1 MWGVVPEDMKAKVA
15 ANLANKVQK
24 DGCHVDVGVLGCK
37 ALLNALS
44 ENGYADLAFQV
55 AAQKDY
61 PSWGW
66 WISNGATALIDDW
79 DYL

>member
-44 ENGYADLAFQV
+44 ENGYADLAFQDTTRRMPRRFMPTM
-55 AAQKDY
+55 KR
-61 PSWGW
+61 
-66 WISNGATALIDDW
+66 
-79 DYL
+79 

>member
-37 ALLNALS
+37 ALLNACFSGGCSKRLS
-44 ENGYADLAFQV
+44 FLGMVD
-55 AAQKDY
+55 
-61 PSWGW
+61 
-66 WISNGATALIDDW
+66 
-79 DYL
+79 